1 MPFSNLEQITPIILE
16 IKKMRPKS
24 LIDVGCGLGVYGFL
38 CRIYLELYGDDKNFF
53 KKLKGIIPW
62 DVRIDAI
69 EGFEDY
75 MEFIPRWAYDY
86 IIFESASSALKKI
99 PDKKYD
105 LVLALAILEH
115 FSKEDALIFLRELQ
129 RIGKKIIVSVPKEW
143 HEQTVPENEL
153 ETHRSHWTEK
163 DLSSLGFNRFLPHPF
178 VWIAIR
184 DEVNQKETAS
194 EGMYLFSKV
203 PEFHNNLQRFLFKLS
218 PISPNDARLVDFARK
233 LGNDSLYA
241 KDEKSPCEKWA
252 LRYRLGNK
260 IVAIA
265 ALEVKGKTL
274 FVRYIISP
282 RTYLNQMLQKLDN
295 LAFKKE
301 LRSIE
306 IVPGAYQPKLEALGF
321 TSRLHSMSHLHGM

>member
-16 IKKMRPKS
+16 IKKMKPKS
-24 LIDVGCGLGVYGFL
+24 IVDVGCGLGVYGFL

-53 KKLKGIIPW
+53 KKLRGNIPW
-62 DVRIDAI
+62 DIRIDAI
-69 EGFEDY
+69 EGFKDY
-75 MEFIPRWAYDY
+75 MEFIPRWAYDD
-86 IIFESASSALKKI
+86 IVFESALSALERI

-115 FSKEDALIFLRELQ
+115 FSKEDALAFLRELH
-129 RIGKKIIVSVPKEW
+129 RIGKKIVVSVPKEW

-163 DLSSLGFNRFLPHPF
+163 ELSSLGFNRFLPHPF
-178 VWIAIR
+178 VWIAIC
-184 DEVNQKETAS
+184 DEESEKETGS
-194 EGMYLFSKV
+194 EGMYLFSKL

-218 PISPNDARLVDFARK
+218 PISPNDTRLVDFARK
-233 LGNDSLYA
+233 LENDSLYA
-241 KDEKSPCEKWA
+241 KYETSPCQKWA

-260 IVAIA
+260 ILAIA
-265 ALEVKGKTL
+265 ALEVKGETL
-274 FVRYIISP
+274 FVRDIISP
-282 RTYLNQMLQKLDN
+282 GKHLNQMLQKLDN

-321 TSRLHSMSHLHGM
+321 TSRLYSMSHLQGM